1 MSNRQVAEM
10 ETVEA
15 AVAAEAVQETPERY
29 PNRFKRGQSGN
40 PAGRPKKTKEEEALL
55 DRLKNLTP
63 TALDQME
70 KMLKSER
77 IAALAKVR
85 IIEIILERTF
95 GKVESSVK
103 VTNTQET
110 VEAAAA
116 ELEALFASWDE
127 GGEAG
132 SASSA
137 SSIPVVGG
145 DPQ

>member
-1 MSNRQVAEM
+1 MDNRQIAET

-15 AVAAEAVQETPERY
+15 IVSAEAVQEKPERY
-29 PNRFKRGQSGN
+29 PNRFRPGKSGN

-63 TALDQME
+63 MALEQME
-70 KMLKSER
+70 KMLKSDR

-95 GKVESSVK
+95 GKVESNVK
-103 VTNTQET
+103 VTNTQES

-116 ELEALFASWDE
+116 ELEALFSSWDD
-127 GGEAG
+127 GGD
-132 SASSA
+132 ASSA
-137 SSIPVVGG
+137 SSVPVAGG

>member
-1 MSNRQVAEM
+1 MDNRQITEDSVVETVAAVETVAEN
-10 ETVEA
+10 
-15 AVAAEAVQETPERY
+15 AESPERY

-40 PAGRPKKTKEEEALL
+40 PAGRPKKTKEEEILL

-132 SASSA
+132 SASSV
-137 SSIPVVGG
+137 PVAGG